1 MNSIERITAAINF
14 EKPDRVPVVAQIF
27 GHAAVLAGMP
37 MGEYLCDGEKNA
49 ECQINAL
56 ERYGHDAVFALMD
69 VNVETEAV
77 GSSLRYLEND
87 YFTIDSYAV
96 TEETDIDKLEVPDP
110 EKAGR
115 MPELLK
121 TVGILR
127 KEVGDDVFVV
137 GNVSGPLTITTQLLG
152 MEKSLYLAID
162 DTDVFTRLLDFS
174 TKVCMELGKALLQ
187 SGAHLVMV
195 FDPSASPAVVHD
207 AFFREYELPRLKQ
220 IFSTFKNNGSAANW
234 LHIAGQT
241 QSILPYYP
249 EIGVDIANI
258 DYCITPEEVMD
269 LLPETCV
276 SGNIK
281 PLSFEEA
288 TPEDIASESS
298 NLLHNMEERGGFILS
313 SGCEIMPSAHIENV
327 EAMVNAVR

>member
-14 EKPDRVPVVAQIF
+14 EKPDRIPVVAQIF

-37 MGEYLCDGEKNA
+37 LGEYLCDGKKNA

-69 VNVETEAV
+69 VNIETEAV
-77 GSSLRYLEND
+77 GSRLKYAEND

-96 TEETDIDKLEVPDP
+96 TEDTDIDKLEVPNP

-121 TVGILR
+121 SVGILR
-127 KEVGDDVFVV
+127 REVGDDVFVV
-137 GNVSGPLTITTQLLG
+137 GNVTGPLTIATQLLG

-162 DTDVFTRLLDFS
+162 ETDTFIRLLDFS
-174 TKVCMELGKALLQ
+174 TKVSMALGNALLQ

-207 AFFREYELPRLKQ
+207 AFFREYELPKLKQ
-220 IFSTFKNNGSAANW
+220 LFSSFKQNGSAANW

-241 QSILPYYP
+241 QSIMPYYP

-258 DYCITPEEVMD
+258 DYYITPEEVIE
-269 LLPETCV
+269 LLPGTCV
-276 SGNIK
+276 NGNLK

-288 TPEDIASESS
+288 TPGDISSESS
-298 NLLHNMEERGGFILS
+298 NLLEKMEERGGFILS
-313 SGCEIMPSAHIENV
+313 SGCEIMPNAHIENV